1 MLHSRSLPA
10 IAFLRQQIADWIV
23 WGGNREW
30 GGGKN
35 NETGTSWV
43 WGNGKWSFTLKWI
56 TSKYKSKQLTIRSR
70 VKSGSGSSSS
80 RWRGRKSNAAKL
92 KFAQKHFIVRYKKK
106 EDEEGG
112 MENYGVANLS
122 ALPLPR
128 PSIAGKSK
136 KHLRAQRA
144 CALLDHFDE
153 RSRAGSRQQELL
165 AG

>member
-1 MLHSRSLPA
+1 MLHSRSPAA

-70 VKSGSGSSSS
+70 VKSGS

-122 ALPLPR
+122 ALPTLAL
-128 PSIAGKSK
+128 SSLAN
-136 KHLRAQRA
+136 QRNI
-144 CALLDHFDE
+144 CAHNELVLYWIISTRE
-153 RSRAGSRQQELL
+153 RERERERWQGAGSRDC
-165 AG
+165 